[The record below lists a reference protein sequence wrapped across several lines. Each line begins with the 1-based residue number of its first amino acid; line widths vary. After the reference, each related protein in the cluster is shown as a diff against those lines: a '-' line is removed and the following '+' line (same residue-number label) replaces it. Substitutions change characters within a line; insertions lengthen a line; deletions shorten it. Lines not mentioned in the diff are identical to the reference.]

1 MRTRWIRLAVPLIA
15 GSLLLAACGGGGD
28 DDGGGDGGG
37 TGGTSGE
44 TGGETGED
52 GGATTFTV
60 TAIEFAFD
68 PATLS
73 VPADEEVTIEVVN
86 AGTVE
91 HDFSLDEAGVK
102 ILAAATETAS
112 GSFTVAAGTYTFYC
126 SVPGHREAGMEGSL
140 TAS

>member
-1 MRTRWIRLAVPLIA
+1 MRLAVPLIA
-15 GSLLLAACGGGGD
+15 GSMLLAACGGGGD
-28 DDGGGDGGG
+28 DGGGEDGG

-44 TGGETGED
+44 TGGTETGED
-52 GGATTFTV
+52 GGAAPFTV
-60 TAIEFAFD
+60 SAKEFVFD

-86 AGTVE
+86 SGTVE
-91 HDFSLDEAGVK
+91 HDFTLDEAGVK
-102 ILAAATETAS
+102 IPTPATETAS

-126 SVPGHREAGMEGSL
+126 SVPGHREAGMEGTL

>member
-44 TGGETGED
+44 TGGED

-60 TAIEFAFD
+60 IANEFAFD

-91 HDFSLDEAGVK
+91 HDFTLDEAGAK
-102 ILAAATETAS
+102 IPTPATETAS